1 MLIFPDTE
9 AILFKV
15 ISEKET
21 VMNSSPSVTE
31 TYRDLKAKTL
41 KQERECKI
49 KFGRPM
55 VDFVALDEI
64 RREPGSPLNTIA
76 RRMGMTNASF
86 TMVVNRLLLDQLV
99 HRIPNIDRRVVALEL
114 TEAGEFALDRFTH
127 A

>member
-1 MLIFPDTE
+1 
-9 AILFKV
+9 
-15 ISEKET
+15 
-21 VMNSSPSVTE
+21 
-31 TYRDLKAKTL
+31 
-41 KQERECKI
+41 
-49 KFGRPM
+49 M